1 MLSILVSTP
10 LGYALSRPALVR
22 PHRSS
27 PTARMMV
34 STAAPD
40 TDLVGDG
47 GVLKRVMRA
56 GTGASPVKGDAVEVH
71 YEGTLLETGAS
82 FDSSRQRGKVCAT
95 GRICQPHA
103 VPSAHAR
110 RISH

>member
-1 MLSILVSTP
+1 MLGILISTP
-10 LGYALSRPALVR
+10 LGLALSRPALVR

-47 GVLKRVMRA
+47 GVLKRVMRP

-71 YEGTLLETGAS
+71 YEGTLVETGAS

-95 GRICQPHA
+95 GRICQPLS
-103 VPSAHAR
+103 PAHAP
-110 RISH
+110 